1 MITYFEYKNIL
12 KKDFIGNILNA
23 VKKDGIAIIKFNTDD
38 NKIQVKQFE
47 EIKKELKYKPDKN
60 IKFYWNNSNNFI
72 IVDTEKTKI
81 FEI

>member
-1 MITYFEYKNIL
+1 MITYFEYKSIL
-12 KKDFIGNILNA
+12 KKDFISNILNA

>member
-12 KKDFIGNILNA
+12 KKDFISNILNA

>member
-1 MITYFEYKNIL
+1 M
-12 KKDFIGNILNA
+12 KKDFISNILNA

-72 IVDTEKTKI
+72 IADTEKTKI